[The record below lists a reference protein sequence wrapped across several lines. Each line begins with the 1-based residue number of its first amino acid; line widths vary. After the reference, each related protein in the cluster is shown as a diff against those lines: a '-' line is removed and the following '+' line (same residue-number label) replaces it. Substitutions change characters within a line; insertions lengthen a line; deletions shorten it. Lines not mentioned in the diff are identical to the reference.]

1 MKSFRV
7 LNTTNSKKKPFD
19 FRVFQ
24 VRKFYERAAQKL
36 RDEGAFISHKI
47 EADHDMAVSDIFSNQ
62 DLNDDNFL
70 SPYEFSRTKG
80 KNNKLFYEERKIFI
94 KPRTGKEEL

>member
-1 MKSFRV
+1 
-7 LNTTNSKKKPFD
+7 
-19 FRVFQ
+19 